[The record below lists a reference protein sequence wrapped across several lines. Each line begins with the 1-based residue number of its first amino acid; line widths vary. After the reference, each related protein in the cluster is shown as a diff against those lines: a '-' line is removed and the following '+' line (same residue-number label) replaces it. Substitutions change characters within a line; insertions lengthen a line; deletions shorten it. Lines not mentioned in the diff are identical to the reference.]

1 MSKAATTPKDVHNLA
16 DKLNVS
22 WDNDPGFMAWTK
34 QVVGKEHLDD
44 MSEKELRAVVSAMK
58 SNPPKSDKVAVNI
71 PKKVEEYAK
80 SVQDKNPDYDDAKV
94 WATAWSIYCK
104 YKEPGS
110 EHCKK
115 DTGEYFPGKGSKEAE
130 SDLSKS
136 WGGYST
142 FRPHRHGYDKDQFGL
157 ISVWKELQ

>member
-16 DKLNVS
+16 DTLNVS
-22 WDNDPGFMAWTK
+22 WDDDPGFMAWTK

-44 MSEKELRAVVSAMK
+44 MSEKELLAVVGAMK

-71 PKKVEEYAK
+71 PKKVEEYAE
-80 SVQDKNPDYDDAKV
+80 SVKDKNPDYDDAKV

-130 SDLSKS
+130 SDLGKS

-142 FRPHRHGYDKDQFGL
+142 FRPMRHSRDQREL
-157 ISVWKELQ
+157 ISVWRELR